1 MSQNSGDTVVELR
14 DEEVKIQHFPGG
26 KLDRNTRGMR
36 DRGGRRAVEE
46 GESTRRN
53 NGGLDGVK
61 CYKVRIDKVVRRPG
75 VDQGSDER
83 KWCGEKFDKKS
94 VRVRKSGSVEAKR
107 WEFRMEVANAVPLA
121 YGRRRT
127 AL

>member
-1 MSQNSGDTVVELR
+1 MWGRSCSELKALGSPVNQRIVVVEPTMSQNSGDTMVELR

-26 KLDRNTRGMR
+26 ELDRNTRGMR

-61 CYKVRIDKVVRRPG
+61 CYKVRIDKVVRRPR

-83 KWCGEKFDKKS
+83 K
-94 VRVRKSGSVEAKR
+94 
-107 WEFRMEVANAVPLA
+107 
-121 YGRRRT
+121 
-127 AL
+127 